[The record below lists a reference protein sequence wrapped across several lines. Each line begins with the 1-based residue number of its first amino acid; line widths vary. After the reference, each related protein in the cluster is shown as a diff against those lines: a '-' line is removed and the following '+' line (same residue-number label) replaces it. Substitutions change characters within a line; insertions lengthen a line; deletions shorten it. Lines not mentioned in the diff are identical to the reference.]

1 MLFDANYLRQIS
13 LKSYRQIFKSS
24 AILGSA
30 SLVNIV
36 IGIIRVKFLAVLL
49 GPTGVGLMGLYQ
61 SIMGAATTM
70 VGCGLD
76 TSSVRQIAISYGDQK
91 TLALIRR
98 ALLWGNLL
106 LGGLGMVVLWF
117 SREMVAD
124 LVFHNTANAFE
135 VGCLGVGVFLS
146 LIASSQMSILQG
158 LRRIGD
164 FARVN
169 VLGSIAGLIFG
180 IILILWLGQDG
191 VHWFVITAPVGSVIF
206 SSWYTSRLPSMQLQH
221 DWGILHRQW
230 QSMLSFGV
238 PLMAAALLT
247 LVTQIAARSLVM
259 KHLGLEA
266 SGYFQAAWVITMTYI
281 GFVLS
286 AMATDYLPRL
296 TEVIDDHDRAKRLVN
311 EQTEMALLLA
321 APILLAMLTLAPWV
335 IELLYSKSF
344 APAAEILRWQV
355 MGDVFKVIG
364 WPMGFIVLAKGRG
377 DLFIATQFNW
387 NIIYLLCLWLG
398 LESMGLLVVGVG
410 FFVAYIFQIGLVRFV
425 AGRLI
430 DFSSYNGNIVLF
442 IALLFATAVELTISK
457 YWPVPSIWFGGG
469 MVCCFGLYSIW
480 KLNQL
485 LDLNNVFF
493 RFLGGNK

>member
-1 MLFDANYLRQIS
+1 M
-13 LKSYRQIFKSS
+13 KSHRQIFKSS

-36 IGIIRVKFLAVLL
+36 IGIIRVKLLAVLL
-49 GPTGVGLMGLYQ
+49 GPAGVGLMGLYQ
-61 SIMGAATTM
+61 SIMGTATTL

-91 TLALIRR
+91 TLAVIRR

-106 LGGLGMVVLWF
+106 LGGIGMVVLWLA
-117 SREMVAD
+117 REIVAD

-146 LIASSQMSILQG
+146 LIASSHMAILQG

-164 FARVN
+164 VARVN
-169 VLGSIAGLIFG
+169 MLGSIAGLIFG
-180 IILILWLGQDG
+180 ISLILWLGQDG
-191 VHWFVITAPVGSVIF
+191 VHWFVIAAPMGSVIF
-206 SSWYTSRLPSMQLQH
+206 TSWYTSRIPSMHVKH
-221 DWGILHRQW
+221 DWDVLHKQW
-230 QSMLSFGV
+230 QSMISLGV

-247 LVTQIAARSLVM
+247 LVTQVVARSLVM

-266 SGYFQAAWVITMTYI
+266 SGYFQAAWVITMTYM

-296 TEVIDDHDRAKRLVN
+296 TEAIHDHDQAKRLVN

-321 APILLAMLTLAPWV
+321 APVLLAMLTLAPWV

-355 MGDVFKVIG
+355 MGDIFKVIG

-387 NIIYLLCLWLG
+387 NIIYLLCLWFG
-398 LESMGLLVVGVG
+398 LESMGLLVLGVG
-410 FFVAYIFQIGLVRFV
+410 FFVAYIFQVGLVRFV

-430 DFSSYNGNIVLF
+430 DFSSYNGNIELF
-442 IALLFATAVELTISK
+442 VALLFATASVLTLSK
-457 YWPVPSIWFGGG
+457 YWLVPSIWFGGL
-469 MVCCFGLYSIW
+469 MVCCFSLYSIW

-485 LDLNNVFF
+485 LDLKSIFY
-493 RFLGGNK
+493 RFVGYSK

>member
-1 MLFDANYLRQIS
+1 M
-13 LKSYRQIFKSS
+13 KSHRQIFKSS

-36 IGIIRVKFLAVLL
+36 IGIIRVKLLAVLL
-49 GPTGVGLMGLYQ
+49 GPAGVGLMGLYQ
-61 SIMGAATTM
+61 SIMGTATTL

-91 TLALIRR
+91 TLAVIRR

-106 LGGLGMVVLWF
+106 LGGIGMVVLWLA
-117 SREMVAD
+117 REIVAD

-146 LIASSQMSILQG
+146 LIASSHMAILQG

-164 FARVN
+164 VARVN
-169 VLGSIAGLIFG
+169 MLGSIAGLIFG
-180 IILILWLGQDG
+180 ISLILWLGQDG
-191 VHWFVITAPVGSVIF
+191 VHWFVIAAPMGSVIF
-206 SSWYTSRLPSMQLQH
+206 TSWYTSRIPSMHVKH
-221 DWGILHRQW
+221 DWDVLHKQW
-230 QSMLSFGV
+230 QSMISLGV

-247 LVTQIAARSLVM
+247 LVTQVVARSLVM

-266 SGYFQAAWVITMTYI
+266 SGYFQAAWVITMTYM

-296 TEVIDDHDRAKRLVN
+296 TEAIHDHDQAKRLVN

-321 APILLAMLTLAPWV
+321 APVLLAMLTLAPWV

-355 MGDVFKVIG
+355 MGDIFKVIG

-387 NIIYLLCLWLG
+387 NIIYLLCLWFG
-398 LESMGLLVVGVG
+398 LESMGLLVLGVG
-410 FFVAYIFQIGLVRFV
+410 FFVAYIFQVGLGRFV

-430 DFSSYNGNIVLF
+430 GFSSYNGNIALF
-442 IALLFATAVELTISK
+442 VALLFATASVLTLSK
-457 YWPVPSIWFGGG
+457 YWLVPSIWIGGL
-469 MVCCFGLYSIW
+469 MVCCFSIYSIW

-485 LDLNNVFF
+485 LDLKSIFY
-493 RFLGGNK
+493 RFVGYSK